1 MGWRWLGALF
11 PDSALSDRLSPAC
24 IFRQEEQLFPLG
36 ASELRP
42 SWSPPVL
49 RQPGLPLPL
58 LWPPPYPSS
67 QQFQIKV
74 PLIFCGLS
82 WGCVEEGLGAGRGWE
97 PPGFRAFSR
106 TAPLASCNGPSLCGS
121 LGRPLIGALQ
131 SGCQC
136 APGLG
141 SVRLC
146 LAPPV
151 LPPFPLQALLVFSSD
166 LHFGGVSWMPCVTP
180 YCFPSP
186 SVGTHDPFPSPAPFP
201 FPHCGSRPPGFAV

>member
-1 MGWRWLGALF
+1 MGWPWLEALF

-74 PLIFCGLS
+74 PLIFCGIS

-97 PPGFRAFSR
+97 RPGFRAFSR

-131 SGCQC
+131 SGRQG

-141 SVRLC
+141 SVCLC

-151 LPPFPLQALLVFSSD
+151 LPPFPLQVLLVFSPD
-166 LHFGGVSWMPCVTP
+166 LHFGGGGLMVAMRHPML
-180 YCFPSP
+180 F
-186 SVGTHDPFPSPAPFP
+186 PFP
-201 FPHCGSRPPGFAV
+201 FSRNS